1 MIGSEQ
7 PLNWNRQEQA
17 LTQGQSQGK
26 RVVARAVQMEEV
38 ETQGNEP
45 AAAGQTSPMGQA
57 AAAEPAPAAVDA
69 GRIAQRVYEL
79 LRQELRVE
87 RARRNN
93 RR

>member
-1 MIGSEQ
+1 
-7 PLNWNRQEQA
+7 LNWNRQEQA
-17 LTQGQSQGK
+17 LTQGQAQGK
-26 RVVARAVQMEEV
+26 RVVARAVQIEEV
-38 ETQGNEP
+38 ETQSNEP

-57 AAAEPAPAAVDA
+57 EPASAVVDA
-69 GRIAQRVYEL
+69 GLIAQRVYEL